1 MIGVENRGYF
11 SVMLFMAVT
20 NVKPS
25 VESGK
30 LTLKNQK
37 WEWKII
43 HHWVSFPTQ
52 IDKFWDTGEL
62 SQSTTDKE
70 GM

>member
-1 MIGVENRGYF
+1 
-11 SVMLFMAVT
+11 MAVT

-25 VESGK
+25 LESGK

-52 IDKFWDTGEL
+52 IDKFWDTDPGSMQL
-62 SQSTTDKE
+62 YAPDRPAVSGQWTRPA
-70 GM
+70 